1 MSKKTNELIVLTDVM
16 LITVVVQRGV
26 ADQVVQVAV
35 EAGAQGA
42 TVFHAHG
49 SGVRQKHLGILG
61 LTVNTEKEIIYIVVP
76 SEQADSMFERIFV
89 SAKMDTPGMGIL
101 WMTRLDK
108 MSTYV
113 PHDVAARFG
122 VHTERAAG

>member
-1 MSKKTNELIVLTDVM
+1 MSKANELIVLTDVM

-26 ADQVVQVAV
+26 ADLVVQVAV

-42 TVFHAHG
+42 TVFYSRG
-49 SGVRQKHLGILG
+49 TGITQKRLGILG

-76 SEQADSMFERIFV
+76 AEQADSMFERIFV

-113 PHDVAARFG
+113 PHDIAARFG
-122 VHTERAAG
+122 VHTERGG

>member
-42 TVFHAHG
+42 TVF
-49 SGVRQKHLGILG
+49 SC
-61 LTVNTEKEIIYIVVP
+61 
-76 SEQADSMFERIFV
+76 
-89 SAKMDTPGMGIL
+89 
-101 WMTRLDK
+101 
-108 MSTYV
+108 
-113 PHDVAARFG
+113 AR
-122 VHTERAAG
+122 

>member
-1 MSKKTNELIVLTDVM
+1 MSMGNELIVLTDVT
-16 LITVVVQRGV
+16 LLTAVVQRGSADLVVRV
-26 ADQVVQVAV
+26 AL

-49 SGVRQKHLGILG
+49 TGVRQKHLGILG

-76 SEQADSMFERIFV
+76 NEQADHLFERVFV

-101 WMTRLDK
+101 WLTRLEK
-108 MSTYV
+108 MATYV
-113 PHDVAARFG
+113 PHEIAARFG
-122 VHTERAAG
+122 VHTERRE

>member
-1 MSKKTNELIVLTDVM
+1 MSMGNELIVLTDVT
-16 LITVVVQRGV
+16 LLTAVVQRGAADLVVRV
-26 ADQVVQVAV
+26 AL

-49 SGVRQKHLGILG
+49 TGVRQKHLGILG

-76 SEQADSMFERIFV
+76 NEQADHLFERVFV

-101 WMTRLDK
+101 WLTRLEK
-108 MSTYV
+108 MATYV
-113 PHDVAARFG
+113 PHEIAARFG
-122 VHTERAAG
+122 VHTERRE

>member
-76 SEQADSMFERIFV
+76 SEQADTMFERIFV

>member
-1 MSKKTNELIVLTDVM
+1 MSKANELIVLTDVM

-26 ADQVVQVAV
+26 ADLVVQVAV

-42 TVFHAHG
+42 TVFHSHG
-49 SGVRQKHLGILG
+49 TGITQKRLGILG
-61 LTVNTEKEIIYIVVP
+61 LTVNTEKEVIYIVVP
-76 SEQADSMFERIFV
+76 AEQADSMFERIFV

-113 PHDVAARFG
+113 PHDIAARFG
-122 VHTERAAG
+122 VHTERGG

>member
-1 MSKKTNELIVLTDVM
+1 MSKKNELIVLTDVV

-26 ADQVVQVAV
+26 ADLVVQVAV

-61 LTVNTEKEIIYIVVP
+61 LTVNTEKEIIYVVVP
-76 SEQADSMFERIFV
+76 AEQADSMFERIFV

-122 VHTERAAG
+122 VYTERAG

>member
-1 MSKKTNELIVLTDVM
+1 MSKKNELIVLTDVV

-26 ADQVVQVAV
+26 ADLVVQVAV

-61 LTVNTEKEIIYIVVP
+61 LTVNTEKEIIYVVVP
-76 SEQADSMFERIFV
+76 AEQADSMFERIFV

-122 VHTERAAG
+122 VHTERAG

>member
-1 MSKKTNELIVLTDVM
+1 MSKKNELIVLTDVM

-49 SGVRQKHLGILG
+49 TGLRQKHLGILG
-61 LTVNTEKEIIYIVVP
+61 LTVNTEKEILYIVVP
-76 SEQADSMFERIFV
+76 AEQADSMFERIFV

-101 WMTRLDK
+101 WMTRLEK

>member
-1 MSKKTNELIVLTDVM
+1 MSKKNELIVLTDVM

-49 SGVRQKHLGILG
+49 TGVRQKHLGILG
-61 LTVNTEKEIIYIVVP
+61 LTVNTEKEILYIVVP
-76 SEQADSMFERIFV
+76 SEQADTMFERIFV

-101 WMTRLDK
+101 WMTRLEK

-122 VHTERAAG
+122 VHAERAAG

>member
-1 MSKKTNELIVLTDVM
+1 MSKQSELIVLTDVV

-26 ADQVVQVAV
+26 ADHVVQVAV

-42 TVFHAHG
+42 AVFYAHG
-49 SGVRQKHLGILG
+49 TGVRQKQLGILG

-122 VHTERAAG
+122 VHTERGG